1 MLSGNLTGLPKDSSE
16 RVSRNNVLRLQG
28 INKQKLPK
36 MDDYRTFCASEDAE
50 KLYKELA
57 SYCRL

>member
-28 INKQKLPK
+28 INKQKLRALVLVLGNN
-36 MDDYRTFCASEDAE
+36 YIS
-50 KLYKELA
+50 
-57 SYCRL
+57 